1 MGKTDVKTK
10 EFWRNNARF
19 ADLFNTVLFDGEE
32 VLRAEDLQEKD
43 SDLSATV
50 PLGSR
55 RKYSELLTKASDVV
69 KKQAFGVEFAIFTIQ
84 NQSRIDY
91 SMPVRELADNALIYL
106 QECREIS
113 ERNRD
118 LNKAANYD
126 ELFSIGRDDRI
137 HAVISLTVYYG
148 EKPWDGPRSLH
159 DMMADMPEKLE
170 KAVPDYPLNLVEVRS
185 SDRFAF
191 SHPDVDMLFSLIR
204 CIYLKDVKSQI
215 LRNVKPDIA
224 ETVGQIVKSKKIV
237 SLARRNREGG
247 SVNMCQALEEMMQ
260 DSMNDGIKQGI
271 EQGIQEAYK
280 AQIRKKLA
288 KNRTPLQIADELELE
303 LSEVQ
308 DIMKLL

>member
-1 MGKTDVKTK
+1 
-10 EFWRNNARF
+10 
-19 ADLFNTVLFDGEE
+19 
-32 VLRAEDLQEKD
+32 
-43 SDLSATV
+43 
-50 PLGSR
+50 
-55 RKYSELLTKASDVV
+55 
-69 KKQAFGVEFAIFTIQ
+69 
-84 NQSRIDY
+84 
-91 SMPVRELADNALIYL
+91 
-106 QECREIS
+106 
-113 ERNRD
+113 
-118 LNKAANYD
+118 
-126 ELFSIGRDDRI
+126 
-137 HAVISLTVYYG
+137 
-148 EKPWDGPRSLH
+148 
-159 DMMADMPEKLE
+159 
-170 KAVPDYPLNLVEVRS
+170 
-185 SDRFAF
+185 
-191 SHPDVDMLFSLIR
+191 MLFSLIR

-271 EQGIQEAYK
+271 EQGIEQGIQEAYK